1 MAADG
6 NCLFRAIA
14 DQVYGDA
21 ELSASTRQMCMD
33 YMEAERDHFSQ
44 FVTESF
50 YDYLRRKRGDRCHG
64 NNLEMQAMAE
74 MYNRPIEV
82 YCYSTQPINIF
93 HTGYSTDAPPIR

>member
-44 FVTESF
+44 VRHWSVV
-50 YDYLRRKRGDRCHG
+50 R
-64 NNLEMQAMAE
+64 
-74 MYNRPIEV
+74 
-82 YCYSTQPINIF
+82 IF
-93 HTGYSTDAPPIR
+93 PHFLCMIGPS